1 MTRQIGVGVIGL
13 GMAGRG
19 HLQSFASNKKVKAI
33 YGADPSDKARSDAGE
48 LVKEAKFVADYKELL
63 RMKEIDLV
71 VIATPHNLH
80 LPMVLDS
87 FTAGK
92 NVMTE
97 KPMAINTKEC
107 DLMIAAAKGAKKQ
120 LFVFHNQRSSPMF
133 YKLKKIISENDF
145 GKAVAAVIQYLGCE
159 LQRMRDSSN
168 WKCSYD
174 KAGGGVLLDGG
185 IHVIDMCNWY
195 LGKPVS
201 VIARLHKPENWLE
214 NKAESTGNLLIT
226 YESGAIAQVL
236 ASFETLLP
244 GSFGEGTLRILADLF
259 YENGN
264 ASAMYEYL
272 GKFGMKSYAQFIC
285 GSDEMHEFKPTDKD
299 KISIHENVL
308 DCLLDD
314 AKPLITPEEAR
325 TAVAVVEAAYESA
338 RTGRSVM
345 VQ

>member
-1 MTRQIGVGVIGL
+1 MTGQIGVGVIGL

-19 HLQSFASNKKVKAI
+19 HLQSLASNKRVKAVF
-33 YGADPSDKARSDAGE
+33 GADPSDKARSDARE
-48 LVKEAKFVADYKELL
+48 LVKGAKFVADYKELL
-63 RMKEIDLV
+63 GMKEVDLV
-71 VIATPHNLH
+71 IIATPHNLH

-87 FTAGK
+87 FAAGK
-92 NVMTE
+92 NVLTE

-107 DLMIAAAKGAKKQ
+107 DRMIAAAKKAKKQ

-133 YKLKKIISENDF
+133 YKLKKIISENNF
-145 GKAVAAVIQYLGCE
+145 GKPVAAVIQYLGCE
-159 LQRMRDSSN
+159 LKRMRDATN

-201 VIARLHKPENWLE
+201 VIAQLHKPEDWLE

-272 GKFGMKSYAQFIC
+272 GKFGMKSYAQYIC
-285 GSDEMHEFKPTDKD
+285 GSDDMHEFKPTDKD

-308 DCLLDD
+308 DCLLDG

-338 RTGRSVM
+338 RTGKSVK